1 MVDLGEPNIFRKEI
15 VVLTFKSE
23 TKEIFMKSALQMM
36 CKLTDCV
43 NCIITLLMI
52 NENCGT

>member
-1 MVDLGEPNIFRKEI
+1 MYFQEGNSSVDLLI
-15 VVLTFKSE
+15 SE

-52 NENCGT
+52 NEN

>member
-23 TKEIFMKSALQMM
+23 TKEFFMKSALQMM
-36 CKLTDCV
+36 CKLTGCV

-52 NENCGT
+52 NEN

>member
-15 VVLTFKSE
+15 VVLTLISE
-23 TKEIFMKSALQMM
+23 TKEIFILQMM

-52 NENCGT
+52 NEN